1 MELLRDSVVCKFASL
16 QVCKILGQNLTNW
29 PVCEF
34 VSLQVCKFVRSWG
47 RTLQTGQFASL

>member
-47 RTLQTGQFASL
+47 SSLQTGLFASL